1 VSHCAIL
8 NLQIWALLITM
19 KIAVLSDIHGNY
31 PALLAV
37 AEHVEAWRPD
47 LVVVAGDTVNRGPR
61 SAECLAFVLAKGRE
75 AGWQT
80 VIGNHEE
87 YVIAQ
92 SKPDHP
98 TSGPLAE
105 IQRAS
110 RWTYEKLNR
119 DVSALEAMPFALD
132 RRGPSGDDVRITHAS
147 MLGTRDGIYPRTSD
161 AELVPKLGQP
171 PPAVFCVGH
180 THQPLTRSLDGALV
194 VNAGSVGLPFDRDWR
209 PSYAQVTWCRG
220 HWQACIVRL
229 EYDRS
234 QAERDFYETGF
245 LDEGGP
251 LARLML
257 RELQIASG
265 LIYSWSNEFEN
276 PVLAGELTMEQ
287 SVERFLRRY

>member
-1 VSHCAIL
+1 
-8 NLQIWALLITM
+8 M